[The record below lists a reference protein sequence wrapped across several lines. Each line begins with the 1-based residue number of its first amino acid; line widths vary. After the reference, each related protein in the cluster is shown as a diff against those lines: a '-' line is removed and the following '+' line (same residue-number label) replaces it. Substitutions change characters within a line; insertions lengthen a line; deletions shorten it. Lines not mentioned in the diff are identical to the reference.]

1 MARAA
6 RSAPIT
12 TRLAPSES
20 SALPHIVRVT
30 RRRRAH
36 RPVDG
41 RLRGEPGEPTGL
53 SHERD
58 RSSQYSRRRCSE
70 HRSQHGGQLLQRTTL
85 QAARQLRGLLGELWR
100 QGSNLSSR
108 RGVAFWRSF
117 VPEDGH
123 VRLPLKKTAR
133 RQLAGFCLCPGAPL
147 ESPAPECPALSCH
160 PRLQASDTLSD
171 QRLEV

>member
-6 RSAPIT
+6 RIAPIT

-20 SALPHIVRVT
+20 SALPHLVRVT

-58 RSSQYSRRRCSE
+58 RSSQYSRRRYTE
-70 HRSQHGGQLLQRTTL
+70 HRPQLGGQLLQRTTL
-85 QAARQLRGLLGELWR
+85 QAARQLRGLLRELWR
-100 QGSNLSSR
+100 QGSNLRSR
-108 RGVAFWRSF
+108 RGVALWRPF
-117 VPEDGH
+117 VPEDGR
-123 VRLPLKKTAR
+123 VRVPLR
-133 RQLAGFCLCPGAPL
+133 RRHQDD
-147 ESPAPECPALSCH
+147 SPAFAFAPAL
-160 PRLQASDTLSD
+160 L
-171 QRLEV
+171 